1 MREDVL
7 MQDDPVNKA
16 AADDVVLSIRDL
28 HTHVMGSR
36 GTATALNGVSLEVHR
51 DEIVGLIGETGAG
64 KSLTAWSLIQ
74 LLESGLEVVR
84 GSAHFDDENLIGMPE
99 RRLRRIRGGRIGVIV
114 QNPRGSL
121 DPMQTIGRQLV
132 RMHRRHSDVSARDAR
147 RRAVEMLG
155 AVGIPDP
162 DSRMKS
168 YSHELSGGMAQRVL
182 IAMAMINEPDL
193 LIADEPTTGLDVTVQ
208 AQILDLM
215 RDRVRRARSAALLIT
230 HDLGVVAHYC
240 DRVAVMFAGRIVE
253 EAPVAELFANP
264 RHPYTRALIAS
275 TPDRAEDTGAFLD
288 EGQPPDLFDLPPGC
302 HYAYRCPMA
311 AAVCR
316 EPVPNPVVGPEHH
329 ALCHFPEG
337 H

>member
-1 MREDVL
+1 MGEDVL
-7 MQDDPVNKA
+7 MHDNSVN
-16 AADDVVLSIRDL
+16 DSNGDTTVLSVRDL
-28 HTHVMGSR
+28 HTHVMGAR
-36 GTATALNGVSLEVHR
+36 GTATALNGVSLEVRR

-74 LLESGLEVVR
+74 LLEPTLEVVR
-84 GSAHFDDENLIGMPE
+84 GSAHFDGEDLIGMTE

-121 DPMQTIGRQLV
+121 DPMQPIGRQLV
-132 RMHRRHSDVSARDAR
+132 RMHRRHTDVSAKDAR
-147 RRAVEMLG
+147 RRAVEMLA

-162 DSRMKS
+162 EARMRS
-168 YSHELSGGMAQRVL
+168 YAHELSGGMAQRVL
-182 IAMAMINEPDL
+182 IAMAMINDPDL

-215 RDRVRRARSAALLIT
+215 RERVRRARSAALLIT

-264 RHPYTRALIAS
+264 RHPYTRALIAA
-275 TPDRAEDTGAFLD
+275 TPDRADEGEELLD
-288 EGQPPDLFDLPPGC
+288 EGQPPNLFDLPPGC

-316 EPVPNPVVGPEHH
+316 EPVPNTVVAPAHH

-337 H
+337 R